1 VNPQSLPPVF
11 GRTALGSA
19 VSGSTTF
26 GSILA
31 RAGLA
36 AGCGG
41 AGSLAALALVH
52 KVGAPAAGAGAVSA
66 AFAVSAF
73 KSLSG
78 AIEAVGNLL
87 TACIRA
93 RADAK
98 ATVINAKVRAELA
111 RAGLDPDKTPQAAE
125 MQRALSVNPDLPK
138 DRRPADETLIKL
150 HGVTRTRGSSG
161 GDSGTSPD
169 IPRRVVPIRSDT

>member
-1 VNPQSLPPVF
+1 MNAQSLPA
-11 GRTALGSA
+11 ALGSTVTRACLA
-19 VSGSTTF
+19 VGF
-26 GSILA
+26 
-31 RAGLA
+31 
-36 AGCGG
+36 GG

-52 KVGAPAAGAGAVSA
+52 RVGAPAVAAGAVTA
-66 AFAVSAF
+66 AFAASVF

-78 AIEAVGNLL
+78 AIEAAGNLL
-87 TACIRA
+87 TALIRA

-111 RAGLDPDKTPQAAE
+111 RAGLDPGKTLQAAE

-150 HGVTRTRGSSG
+150 HGAIRARSSSE
-161 GDSGTSPD
+161 SGASPD
-169 IPRRVVPIRSDT
+169 TPGGSPRSPKTATSKVVPIRSDT

>member
-1 VNPQSLPPVF
+1 MNSQSLP
-11 GRTALGSA
+11 RMC
-19 VSGSTTF
+19 GSTVTRV
-26 GSILA
+26 GV
-31 RAGLA
+31 A

-41 AGSLAALALVH
+41 AGTLAALALVH
-52 KVGAPAAGAGAVSA
+52 KVGVPAVGAGAVTA

-87 TACIRA
+87 TALTRA

-150 HGVTRTRGSSG
+150 HGANRARNSSG
-161 GDSGTSPD
+161 ESGTSPD
-169 IPRRVVPIRSDT
+169 SPGNSPRNPKAAASKVVPIRSEP